1 MYWIA
6 LTCGVVATVFFLV
19 VRVKKAGVPGLL
31 SKSIPSFFFIAT
43 ACAALAANSGQYHY
57 GLLIIPGLV
66 FGLLGDIC
74 LDLKW
79 IYPKDK
85 DAYLYAGFYSFFTG
99 HLFYL
104 AAIYLHFNW
113 TFFIIAVVSVAAFA
127 GAAVSILLEKILKV
141 NYGKFKTT
149 GFIYA
154 FILMFMTF
162 SSIAAAV
169 VTGGTVWILMSAGGI
184 LFLASDL
191 VLSGMY
197 FGEGKN
203 TPVNVVINHGLYYSA
218 QFFIASSI
226 LFMY

>member
-6 LTCGVVATVFFLV
+6 LTFGVAATVFFLV
-19 VRVKKAGVPGLL
+19 IRIKKAGVPALL
-31 SKSIPSFFFIAT
+31 AKSIPSFFFIAT

-66 FGLLGDIC
+66 FGLLGDIW

-79 IYPKDK
+79 VYPEDI
-85 DAYLYAGFYSFFTG
+85 DSYLYAGFYSFLTG

-104 AAIYLHFNW
+104 AAIYFHFDW
-113 TFFIIAVVSVAAFA
+113 TFFIITVVLVAALA
-127 GAAVSILLEKILKV
+127 GAAVSIIFEKILKV
-141 NYGKFKTT
+141 NYGKFKST
-149 GFIYA
+149 GFLYA
-154 FILMFMTF
+154 FVLMFMTF
-162 SSIAAAV
+162 SSLAAAV
-169 VTGGTVWILMSAGGI
+169 TTGGMAWILMSAGGI

-197 FGEGKN
+197 FGEGRN
-203 TPVNVVINHGLYYSA
+203 TPFNVVVNHGLYYSA

-226 LFMY
+226 LFI